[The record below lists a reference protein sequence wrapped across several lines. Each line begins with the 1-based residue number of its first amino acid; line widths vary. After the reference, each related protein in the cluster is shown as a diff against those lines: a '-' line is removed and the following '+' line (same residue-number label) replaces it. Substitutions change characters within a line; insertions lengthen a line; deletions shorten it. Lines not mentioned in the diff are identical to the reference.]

1 MNKKQSLFLQE
12 LQYIRQLAQ
21 EVAKKNPHLA
31 DFLSE
36 GAGDPDIERVM

>member
-31 DFLSE
+31 DFFIR
-36 GAGDPDIERVM
+36 GRR